1 MIQNQKEDKIGIC
14 KISSQPNTSTGSLVI
29 THCIIVNRD
38 QTWNVSIHGC
48 LLDATKCSVLSKVP
62 STICTDSLQSLVL
75 LLDQCT
81 VCPGHPD
88 AQFVQMVEAKKGKL
102 MSKDGKSITARVDD
116 FSTVYLNG
124 DAYSKTVRA
133 SKCEILVHGSKCPSC
148 VSYRDS
154 LRRIYH
160 RWLKQKS
167 PSRQSSKS
175 RVNVRW
181 LNTPEKS
188 SRYSQ
193 LRTRLDA
200 KNKEVKRLQDK
211 ISYLTKQNG
220 ILLESNLESDFKD
233 IMNEMTNKVHTECPE
248 GSFKRI
254 FWDQQ
259 LKAANIKDRKQIR
272 WHPAIIKWCLHLKFI
287 SSGAYHALRESGMIT
302 LPSERTLR
310 DYTHW
315 MPAKVGFMPEV
326 DTQLVK
332 EANISEEKDR
342 YVVLCWDEVKIKETL
357 IFDKHTCELVGFT
370 NVGDINNHL
379 DRVQEQCESEQNSRV
394 HTNVATHML
403 LFMVRGMFTSLEFPY
418 AHFATRGATAD
429 ALYSLVWEVVQRLER
444 CGLNVIAFSCDGASP
459 NRKFYKMHASSS
471 DGVVHKT
478 RNPFCEDRYIY
489 FICDV
494 PHLMKTTRNCW
505 SNSFA
510 HKNSRALWVC

>member
-1 MIQNQKEDKIGIC
+1 M
-14 KISSQPNTSTGSLVI
+14 
-29 THCIIVNRD
+29 
-38 QTWNVSIHGC
+38 
-48 LLDATKCSVLSKVP
+48 
-62 STICTDSLQSLVL
+62 
-75 LLDQCT
+75 
-81 VCPGHPD
+81 
-88 AQFVQMVEAKKGKL
+88 
-102 MSKDGKSITARVDD
+102 DD

-133 SKCEILVHGSKCPSC
+133 SKCEILVHSSKCPSC

-154 LRRIYH
+154 SRRIYH

-175 RVNVRW
+175 RVNIRW

-193 LRTRLDA
+193 LRTRLDV
-200 KNKEVKRLQDK
+200 KNKEIKRLQDK

-233 IMNEMTNKVHTECPE
+233 IMNEMTNKVHTEYPE
-248 GSFKRI
+248 GSFNRI

-272 WHPAIIKWCLHLKFI
+272 WHPAIIKWYLHLKFI
-287 SSGAYHALRESGMIT
+287 SSGAYHALQESGMIT
-302 LPSERTLR
+302 LPSERTFR

-370 NVGDINNHL
+370 NVDDINNHL
-379 DRVQEQCESEQNSRV
+379 DRIQEQCESEQSSRV

-418 AHFATRGATAD
+418 AHLATRGATAD
-429 ALYSLVWEVVQRLER
+429 AFYPLEWKVVQRLER
-444 CGLNVIAFSCDGASP
+444 CGLNVIAFSFDGASP
-459 NRKFYKMHASSS
+459 NRKFYKMHASLS
-471 DGVVHKT
+471 DGVVHKR

-494 PHLMKTTRNCW
+494 PHLIKITRNCL
-505 SNSFA
+505 SLVPKLRKDHVHLNSY
-510 HKNSRALWVC
+510 SRMKVNLATQVIFIFVCTCTHTHTDTYSHIHVYIVCIITPITNISRFSARVLQTLWYGVLWR

>member
-1 MIQNQKEDKIGIC
+1 
-14 KISSQPNTSTGSLVI
+14 
-29 THCIIVNRD
+29 
-38 QTWNVSIHGC
+38 
-48 LLDATKCSVLSKVP
+48 
-62 STICTDSLQSLVL
+62 
-75 LLDQCT
+75 
-81 VCPGHPD
+81 
-88 AQFVQMVEAKKGKL
+88 MVEAKKGKL

-175 RVNVRW
+175 KVNIRW

-220 ILLESNLESDFKD
+220 ILLESNLESNFKD

-302 LPSERTLR
+302 LPREL
-310 DYTHW
+310 
-315 MPAKVGFMPEV
+315 
-326 DTQLVK
+326 
-332 EANISEEKDR
+332 
-342 YVVLCWDEVKIKETL
+342 YVTIHTGCQQKLDLCLKL
-357 IFDKHTCELVGFT
+357 I
-370 NVGDINNHL
+370 
-379 DRVQEQCESEQNSRV
+379 
-394 HTNVATHML
+394 
-403 LFMVRGMFTSLEFPY
+403 
-418 AHFATRGATAD
+418 
-429 ALYSLVWEVVQRLER
+429 
-444 CGLNVIAFSCDGASP
+444 LN
-459 NRKFYKMHASSS
+459 
-471 DGVVHKT
+471 
-478 RNPFCEDRYIY
+478 
-489 FICDV
+489 
-494 PHLMKTTRNCW
+494 W
-505 SNSFA
+505 
-510 HKNSRALWVC
+510 